1 MLIMNQGQE
10 MFYNFSIERAKDGKK
25 EGAKA
30 LLDESFAKQAAGTFD
45 MAYLNELK
53 PKLFA
58 IVKLEAIEEV
68 KKAMDHFASS
78 L

>member
-1 MLIMNQGQE
+1 MNQGQE
-10 MFYNFSIERAKDGKK
+10 MFYNFFIERAKDDKK
-25 EGAKA
+25 EEAKN
-30 LLDESFAKQAAGTFD
+30 LLGESFARQAAGTFD

-58 IVKLEAIEEV
+58 LVKPEAVEEV
-68 KKAMDHFASS
+68 KKAMNHFASS